1 VLTIA
6 DIQVSFGGF
15 RALGGVSLEAAPG
28 SIVGIVGP
36 NGSGKSTLI
45 NVVSGIQFPGS
56 GTVHL
61 DGRRVPL
68 GRPDLVAI
76 QGIGRTFQVSR
87 LARRLTVL
95 QNMMVS
101 ARDNPGE
108 HIGALFLR
116 PAHIA
121 AEERRIQAR
130 AVEILRRLELL
141 HKANDYAGGL
151 SGGQQKLL
159 SLGMVLMSDPRVLLL
174 DEPAAGVNPV
184 LIEREVAF
192 LRSLRAEGRIILLI
206 EHNMEMIADLCDRV
220 YVLDAGEV
228 IAEGTPEAIRRD
240 EQVMRSYLGQPA
252 QDGAA

>member
-6 DIQVSFGGF
+6 DIRVSFGGF
-15 RALGGVSLEAAPG
+15 RALSGVSMTAAPG

-45 NVVSGIQFPGS
+45 NVVSGIQLPDS
-56 GTVHL
+56 GTVRL
-61 DGRRVPL
+61 DDRLVPL
-68 GRPDLVAI
+68 GRPDLIAAY
-76 QGIGRTFQVSR
+76 GIGRSFQVSR

-101 ARDNPGE
+101 ARGNAGE
-108 HIGALFLR
+108 RLIDLFLR
-116 PAHIA
+116 PGAVA
-121 AEERRIQAR
+121 AGEQRIQTR
-130 AVEILRRLELL
+130 AMEILRRLDLA

-184 LIEREVAF
+184 LIAREVAF
-192 LRSLRAEGRIILLI
+192 LKSLRAEGRIILLI

-252 QDGAA
+252 

>member
-1 VLTIA
+1 MLTIA
-6 DIQVSFGGF
+6 DIRVSFGGF
-15 RALGGVSLEAAPG
+15 RALGGVSLAAGPG

-45 NVVSGIQFPGS
+45 NVVSGIQLPDS

-61 DGRRVPL
+61 DDRRVPL
-68 GRPDLVAI
+68 GRPDLVAT

-101 ARDNPGE
+101 ARGNPGE

-116 PAHIA
+116 PGHIA

-192 LRSLRAEGRIILLI
+192 LKSLRAEGRIILLI

-228 IAEGTPEAIRRD
+228 IAEGTPEAIRQD

-252 QDGAA
+252 QDEPA

>member
-6 DIQVSFGGF
+6 DIRVSFGGF
-15 RALGGVSLEAAPG
+15 RALGGVNLTAAPG

-45 NVVSGIQFPGS
+45 NVVSGIQLPDS
-56 GTVHL
+56 GTFRL
-61 DGRRVPL
+61 DDRLVPL
-68 GRPDLVAI
+68 GRPDLIAAH
-76 QGIGRTFQVSR
+76 GIGRSFQVSR

-101 ARDNPGE
+101 ARGNAGE
-108 HIGALFLR
+108 RLFDLFLR
-116 PAHIA
+116 PAA
-121 AEERRIQAR
+121 VAEGERRIQTR
-130 AVEILRRLELL
+130 AIEILRRLDLA

-151 SGGQQKLL
+151 SGGQHKLL

-184 LIEREVAF
+184 LIAREVAF
-192 LRSLRAEGRIILLI
+192 LKSLRAEGRIILLI

-252 QDGAA
+252 